1 VLVNV
6 LGLLASKVNN
16 DCLGRTLDALYPH
29 VKAIWGDISGRHLGT
44 KLSQLLCNRLAS
56 ISPSSSVM

>member
-1 VLVNV
+1 LVNV

-29 VKAIWGDISGRHLGT
+29 VKAIWGDISGT
-44 KLSQLLCNRLAS
+44 KLSQLLCKRLAS